1 MSSRLSKLAA
11 ASTAA
16 VAALGVTAAIA
27 KAPPTITSL
36 TAKQTG
42 KKVVVTVRTRNF
54 TIDAKDV
61 GKKPI
66 AGKGHFHFSMDRG
79 KFDHPKYSGANGKLA
94 RKLGTEGK
102 YSPSV
107 TNSVTYTGLPKGKH
121 TAEVYLAQ
129 NNHAPYKNKGAEKSV
144 TFTVK

>member
-1 MSSRLSKLAA
+1 MPSRLSKLTA

-16 VAALGVTAAIA
+16 VVALGASAAIA
-27 KAPPTITSL
+27 KAPPTITSV

-42 KKVVVTVRTRNF
+42 RKVVITVRTKYF
-54 TIDAKDV
+54 TIDTKDV
-61 GKKPI
+61 GKRAL
-66 AGKGHFHFSMDRG
+66 AGKGHLHFSMDRG

-107 TNSVTYTGLPKGKH
+107 TKAITYTGLPKGKH
-121 TAEVYLAQ
+121 TVEVYLAQ
-129 NNHAPYKNKGAEKSV
+129 NNHAPYKNKGAEKSL
-144 TFTVK
+144 TFRVK

>member
-1 MSSRLSKLAA
+1 MPSRLSKLTA

-16 VAALGVTAAIA
+16 VVALGVSAAAA

-42 KKVVVTVRTRNF
+42 NKVVVTVKTTNF
-54 TIDAKDV
+54 TIDVKDV

-66 AGKGHFHFSMDRG
+66 AGKGHFHFSMDNG
-79 KFDHPKYSGANGKLA
+79 KYDHPKYSGANGKLA

-102 YSPSV
+102 YSPSA
-107 TNSVTYTGLPKGKH
+107 TPSVTYTGLPKGKH
-121 TAEVYLAQ
+121 TVEVYLAQ
-129 NNHAPYKNKGAEKSV
+129 NNHAPYKGKGTEKSL
-144 TFTVK
+144 TFRVK